1 MTLKILHVYKDFY
14 PPVKGGIENHIN
26 MLVKGLKAEGV
37 DVHVLVSNTSNRFKT
52 EIKNGISVAKA
63 PQLGRFYSAPLTPSF
78 HHYLKR
84 YGKTADI
91 IHFHHPNPTAECSY
105 LLSHLKKKLIVTY
118 HSDIIR
124 QDKLGKLYSPFRK
137 WFLSSC
143 HRIIATSPNYI
154 QTSKILNGFK
164 DKCIVIP
171 LGVNIQRFNANGNQQ
186 KVKRIKDS
194 YRKQPIILFVGR
206 FRYYKGL
213 HILISAMKNIPAKLL
228 LIGAGP
234 EHARLSALVR
244 ENHLENKVLFLGEL
258 SDNELNDYYKACDV
272 FVLPS
277 HLRSEAFG
285 LVQLEAMCCGKP
297 VVSTELG
304 TGTSYVNI
312 NNKTGII
319 VPPNDA
325 FALSNAINAL
335 LSDPRKRDDFGACG
349 AIRVRRFFT
358 DEQMIRQTLNVYRDL
373 VEKT

>member
-1 MTLKILHVYKDFY
+1 MHVYKDFY

-26 MLVKGLKAEGV
+26 ILAKGLKAEGV
-37 DVHVLVSNTSNRFKT
+37 DVHVLVSNTSSRFKT
-52 EIKNGISVAKA
+52 EIKNGISVTKA
-63 PQLGRFYSAPLTPSF
+63 PQLGRFYSAPLAPSF

-105 LLSHLKKKLIVTY
+105 LLSRLKKKLIVTY

-137 WFLSSC
+137 RFLSSC

-171 LGVNIQRFNANGNQQ
+171 LGVNIQRFNTNGNQQ

-234 EHARLSALVR
+234 EQARLSALVR
-244 ENHLENKVLFLGEL
+244 ENNLEEKVLFLGEL

-325 FALSNAINAL
+325 FALSNAINSL
-335 LSDPRKRDDFGACG
+335 LVDPRKRDDFGACG
-349 AIRVRRFFT
+349 IKRVRRFFT

-373 VEKT
+373 VETT